1 MRYNSDALT
10 CYFFRY
16 QLRKRVQAVM
26 VKILIAED
34 EEPIANLIR
43 MKLKK
48 AGYACE
54 CAYDGQEAAD
64 RMEEGHY
71 DLLLLDI
78 MLPKINGYEL
88 MEYAKSIQLP
98 VIFITAMDSTENKV
112 KGLKMGAEDYLAKPF
127 EIVELLAR
135 VEAVLRRCN
144 KIGRMLHVLD
154 VDIDLSSRTV
164 MQDNQQILLTLKEY
178 ELLLFFARNPN
189 IALYREVIYEQ
200 VWEKEYTGDSRTVD
214 LHVQRLKKKLG
225 WDKHICAVY
234 KIGYRLET

>member
-1 MRYNSDALT
+1 ML
-10 CYFFRY
+10 
-16 QLRKRVQAVM
+16 
-26 VKILIAED
+26 KILIAED

-43 MKLKK
+43 VNLTR
-48 AGYACE
+48 AGYECTCAC
-54 CAYDGQEAAD
+54 DGEEAAD
-64 RMEEGHY
+64 QMENGHF

-88 MEYAKSIQLP
+88 MEYAKTLQLP
-98 VIFITAMDSTENKV
+98 VIFITAMGTTEHKV
-112 KGLKMGAEDYLAKPF
+112 KGLKMGAEDYISKPF

-135 VEAVLRRCN
+135 VETVMRRYN
-144 KIGRMLHVLD
+144 KIGKTIRILD
-154 VDIDLSSRTV
+154 VEIDLSSRVVTQNGKQV
-164 MQDNQQILLTLKEY
+164 LLTLKEY

-200 VWEKEYTGDSRTVD
+200 VWEKEYTGDSRTID
-214 LHVQRLKKKLG
+214 LHVQRLTKKLG

>member
-1 MRYNSDALT
+1 
-10 CYFFRY
+10 
-16 QLRKRVQAVM
+16 M

-43 MKLKK
+43 MNLKK

-135 VEAVLRRCN
+135 VEAILRRCN
-144 KIGRMLHVLD
+144 KIGRMLHILD